1 MNKKQQHSI
10 LIGSVGDDSHS
21 VGMTLLQIAFSEAG
35 FLVKNLGILNS
46 LGNMFEQAA
55 SFDIVMISCINGHA
69 DLYLDDFP
77 RHLKQHALRGGDS
90 TIWYLGGNLSVQE
103 DYDEL
108 IRKYLYMGFHF
119 VAPKPI
125 PCEEIIERARR
136 DLYKQKKG
144 HRRRVSPFTDSFG
157 FSVTEPGDVSDE
169 PMSSFEFE
177 TIRPQ
182 VLDSWETGKD
192 VWGANI
198 KQNHAESGKNL
209 PALLASKAG
218 NHSLPLLQPR
228 TGVAHINDE
237 IDILLYLQENG
248 MEVSSIQLDAASR
261 KKMYK
266 QAKEGV
272 ERTQIGNKSFLNGF
286 PVPVHGVAGIK
297 SIVDAI
303 DTPFQLRA
311 GSPDHRLVYEIG
323 LAGGATSLEG
333 GFLCYLFPYDK
344 FTSPVESLH
353 YWKYI
358 DTLVGYYQRTYN
370 ITINREYFGPL
381 TCSLIEPT
389 IPIVINIVEAILS
402 AKAGVKCV
410 SVGLA
415 EQGNRIQDIAAIR
428 TLEKMTRHYL
438 TKYGCG
444 DVAVS
449 TVFHQYMAAFPS
461 SIDKA
466 MDLLFHSAVTGALS
480 GATRMMTKT
489 FVEAHHIPA
498 KEDNARSIELIRQ
511 GMKDH
516 KRFAVDA
523 DALRHEARLLE
534 RQVASILA
542 AIEKMGGDSVARGA
556 MHAFEKGILDIIF
569 SPSKYNKGKLLTAR
583 DKHGAIRFINPEL
596 LPFPQDIIDFH
607 LEAIQERKTAEREN
621 HVFKIIENDLTRIW
635 KNDFIHWPLDTCYIV

>member
-1 MNKKQQHSI
+1 MNKYKQHRI

-21 VGMTLLQIAFSEAG
+21 VGMTLLRIALSEAG
-35 FLVKNLGILNS
+35 FFVKNLGILNT
-46 LGNMFEQAA
+46 LEEMFEHAA
-55 SFDIVMISCINGHA
+55 AFDIVMISCMNGHA
-69 DLYLDDFP
+69 DLFLQNFP
-77 RHLKQHALRGGDS
+77 HLLKQHGPRNGDS
-90 TIWYLGGNLSVQE
+90 NLWYLGGNLSVQD
-103 DYDEL
+103 DYDEV

-125 PCEEIIERARR
+125 PCEDIIERARR
-136 DLYKQKKG
+136 DLYKRKNG
-144 HRRRVSPFTDSFG
+144 HRRGMIPSTGSLG
-157 FSVTEPGDVSDE
+157 FSLTDLAAVHDD
-169 PMSSFEFE
+169 PMSDLEFD
-177 TIRPQ
+177 TMRPR

-192 VWGANI
+192 VRVANV
-198 KQNHAESGKNL
+198 KQNHGQPAKSL

-218 NHSLPLLQPR
+218 KHAPPLLQPR
-228 TGVAHINDE
+228 TGVAHVNDE
-237 IDILLYLQENG
+237 IDILLYLQDNG

-261 KKMYK
+261 KKMYG

-286 PVPVHGVAGIK
+286 PVPVHGVAGVK

-323 LAGGATSLEG
+323 LAGGASSLEG

-344 FTSPVESLH
+344 FTSPLESLR

-358 DTLVGYYQRTYN
+358 DTLVGYYQRHYG
-370 ITINREYFGPL
+370 ITVNREYFGPL
-381 TCSLIEPT
+381 TCCLIEPT

-402 AKAGVKCV
+402 AKAGVRCV

-428 TLEKMTRHYL
+428 TLKKMTRVYL
-438 TKYGCG
+438 AKYGCG

-498 KEDNARSIELIRQ
+498 KEDNAGSLQLIQQ
-511 GMKDH
+511 GMKDCR
-516 KRFAVDA
+516 RFTVDA
-523 DALRHEARLLE
+523 GALALETKLLE
-534 RQVASILA
+534 RQVTAIMN
-542 AIEKMGGDSVARGA
+542 AIENMGQGSIARGA
-556 MHAFEKGILDIIF
+556 ISAFDKGILDIIF
-569 SPSKYNKGKLLTAR
+569 SPSQYNAGKLLTAR
-583 DKHGAIRFINPEL
+583 DTHGAIRFINPER
-596 LPFPQDIIDFH
+596 LPLPQDIIDFH
-607 LEAIQERKTAEREN
+607 LEAIQRRKTAEREN
-621 HVFKIIENDLTRIW
+621 RVFKIIENDLTRVW
-635 KNDFIHWPLDTCYIV
+635 KNDFLHWPLDTCYFV

>member
-1 MNKKQQHSI
+1 
-10 LIGSVGDDSHS
+10 
-21 VGMTLLQIAFSEAG
+21 MTLLQIALSEAG
-35 FLVKNLGILNS
+35 FLVKNLGILNT
-46 LGNMFEQAA
+46 LRDMFEHAA
-55 SFDIVMISCINGHA
+55 PFDIVMISCMNGHA
-69 DLYLDDFP
+69 DLFLDDFP
-77 RHLKQHALRGGDS
+77 HLLKQHALRAGDPS
-90 TIWYLGGNLSVQE
+90 LWYLGGNLSVQD
-103 DYDEL
+103 DYDEVV
-108 IRKYLYMGFHF
+108 RKYLYMGFHF

-125 PCEEIIERARR
+125 PCEDIIERARR
-136 DLYKQKKG
+136 DLYKRKNG
-144 HRRRVSPFTDSFG
+144 YRRRMIPSTDAFG
-157 FSVTEPGDVSDE
+157 FSLTDLAAVHDE
-169 PMSSFEFE
+169 PMTAFEFD
-177 TIRPQ
+177 TIRPR
-182 VLDSWETGKD
+182 VLDSWETGEE
-192 VWGANI
+192 VRVANI
-198 KQNHAESGKNL
+198 KQNHAEPAKSL

-261 KKMYK
+261 KKMYE

-286 PVPVHGVAGIK
+286 PVPVHGVTGVK

-323 LAGGATSLEG
+323 AAGGATSLEG

-344 FTSPVESLH
+344 FTSPVESLR

-358 DTLVGYYQRTYN
+358 DTLVGYYQRTYD

-381 TCSLIEPT
+381 TCCLIEPT
-389 IPIVINIVEAILS
+389 IPIVINIVEAVLS

-428 TLEKMTRHYL
+428 TLEKMTRIYL
-438 TKYGCG
+438 AKYGCG

-498 KEDNARSIELIRQ
+498 KEDNGRSLQLIKQ

-516 KRFAVDA
+516 QRFQVDA
-523 DALRHEARLLE
+523 DALARETEIIE
-534 RQVASILA
+534 RQVTSIMS
-542 AIEKMGGDSVARGA
+542 AIEKMGQGSMARGA
-556 MHAFEKGILDIIF
+556 MCAFDKGILDIIF

-583 DKHGAIRFINPEL
+583 DKHGAIRFVNPEG
-596 LPFPQDIIDFH
+596 LPFPKDIIDFH
-607 LEAIQERKTAEREN
+607 LEAIQQRKTAEREN
-621 HVFKIIENDLTRIW
+621 RMFKIIENDLTRVW
-635 KNDFIHWPLDTCYIV
+635 KNDFLHWPLDTCYIV